1 MISNGYGDLKDLTF
15 RISHMADYT
24 LEEVKELIENINDI
38 LGLK

>member
-1 MISNGYGDLKDLTF
+1 MISMVMRFKGFNL